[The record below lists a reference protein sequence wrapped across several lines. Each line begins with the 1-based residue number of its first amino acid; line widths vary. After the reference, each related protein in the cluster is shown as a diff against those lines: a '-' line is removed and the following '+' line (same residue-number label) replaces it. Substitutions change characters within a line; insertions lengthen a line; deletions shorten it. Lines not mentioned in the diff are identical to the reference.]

1 MTPNYNTTISMSFNS
16 KTPIYDAL
24 RLHLTN
30 NAGISYDDYD
40 LLEKELIAAKIIHA
54 LDYEFSP
61 AAEMISLLNKLFTGG
76 SIIQNKDIPVG
87 SIHFYKSA
95 RRRISDIKYHIKF
108 SSTTQE

>member
-30 NAGISYDDYD
+30 NVCISYNDYD

-61 AAEMISLLNKLFTGG
+61 FMEMTSLLNKLFRGG
-76 SIIQNKDIPVG
+76 YIIRDNNVPVG
-87 SIHFYKSA
+87 SIIFYKSA
-95 RRRISDIKYHIKF
+95 RRRVTDIKYHIKF
-108 SSTTQE
+108 LSTNQE